1 MLTATN
7 PVPLSDAERQ
17 LFDEVVPTDHFR
29 RRLPQVVD
37 FEEFRASLE
46 SAYCGSGRPPI
57 DCILVLKLEL
67 LARPFRW
74 SDRCCRAMATKEPM
88 PSS

>member
-37 FEEFRASLE
+37 FEEFRTSLE
-46 SAYCGSGRPPI
+46 SA
-57 DCILVLKLEL
+57 
-67 LARPFRW
+67 
-74 SDRCCRAMATKEPM
+74 
-88 PSS
+88 